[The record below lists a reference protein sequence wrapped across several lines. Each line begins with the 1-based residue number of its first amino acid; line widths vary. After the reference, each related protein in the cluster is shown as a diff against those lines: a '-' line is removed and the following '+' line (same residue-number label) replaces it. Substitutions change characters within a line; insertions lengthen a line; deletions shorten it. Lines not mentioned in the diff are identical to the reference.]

1 MGFHGGLGGFE
12 HGGSGPGAGGF
23 GHGGFGSPVGFGGF
37 ESPVGFGGF
46 GSPFGNPFF
55 FRQPYQGTSYQLSP
69 GQPTMPYV
77 ETPHHMYPVQQMAPQ
92 FYTSNRNDLVPD

>member
-37 ESPVGFGGF
+37 ESTVWIDP
-46 GSPFGNPFF
+46 
-55 FRQPYQGTSYQLSP
+55 
-69 GQPTMPYV
+69 
-77 ETPHHMYPVQQMAPQ
+77 
-92 FYTSNRNDLVPD
+92 